1 MIKSIKMKNC
11 ATYNSD
17 GIVIDNCKKVN
28 FFYGANGSGKS
39 TIGNFLQNQ
48 TDTKYSNCEIE
59 WIGDNPL
66 DILFL

>member
-39 TIGNFLQNQ
+39 TIGNFYRIKLTLN
-48 TDTKYSNCEIE
+48 TAIVKLN
-59 WIGDNPL
+59 G
-66 DILFL
+66 